1 MKRSE
6 QEDSEADRLADLS
19 ALSLGVDSP
28 AYRRERDRAR
38 ELRKTGWWRR
48 KIATGVCYYCG
59 RQVSPNQL
67 SMDHVIPLARGG
79 RSTREN
85 LVAACRDCN
94 IQKKNLLPA
103 EWQAYLDR
111 LSAPAYMGEG
121 TEPLSGIRLADPS
134 SNTTST
140 Q

>member
-6 QEDSEADRLADLS
+6 QENSEADRLADLS

-48 KIATGVCYYCG
+48 KIATGLCYYCG
-59 RQVSPNQL
+59 RQVSPGQL
-67 SMDHVIPLARGG
+67 SMDHVSPLARGG

-111 LSAPAYMGEG
+111 LAASE
-121 TEPLSGIRLADPS
+121 
-134 SNTTST
+134 
-140 Q
+140 